1 MQYCFYMLFNLV
13 SHIFLLS
20 LNFTLNTEKIKK
32 CWIIKLFLKFARFK
46 LIFFSMDQSTSSHQC
61 VYIIIWYL
69 VELVIIRNNVPVIST
84 GIWGSPKNFLLSVTA
99 LMLSWINLS
108 MVCLSV
114 SSSANIRIPEIRQ
127 TRHNV
132 KELF

>member
-1 MQYCFYMLFNLV
+1 
-13 SHIFLLS
+13 
-20 LNFTLNTEKIKK
+20 
-32 CWIIKLFLKFARFK
+32 
-46 LIFFSMDQSTSSHQC
+46 MDQSTSSHQS

-69 VELVIIRNNVPVIST
+69 AELVIIRNTVPVIST